1 MATYFAT
8 VKAWSSDSSTYN
20 AGDYLVALPEG
31 FSGTAGVFAFK
42 IANGRTPS
50 KLLPYAPNRA
60 AFNVIFHTDI
70 PAASGITGPG
80 TTTNGAIVVWT
91 STNGTTIGDGP
102 LPSDFVQDGDDATV
116 LGSGAQPSGQVLESD
131 GAGGTTWVTP
141 AAGGGD
147 VVGPASATDNA
158 AVRFDGT
165 TGKLIQNGVVTI
177 GDTGAV
183 AGVLTLNGSTP
194 PAAPGTLA
202 TLGTNLN
209 LFGSG
214 AATAG
219 QVPSAD
225 GAGAVNWSVPAA
237 GGDVVG
243 PASAVDGHIVQF
255 DGITGKLIKDG
266 LATSTGGNGT
276 ADAGKVPLFSSD
288 GGLSVSN
295 TGGSG
300 SAMTATSD
308 VPSIPAVNALS
319 NDSGAAGA
327 FYNSST
333 GDGVIASVNDGYAVF
348 GVNNSTTNPAGHLQ
362 NLDPSKTGDLGQFH
376 NADDE
381 GLIVQNDGS
390 IDWTSPTGAQ
400 NTATNLPVFGA
411 LTKGVVPAAGA
422 VPAATNFLT
431 ETGTFAVP
439 AGTGVPTS
447 RTISTAAPLSGG
459 GDLSANRTLSI
470 PQATSLIDGFLAAA
484 DWVVFN
490 AKQAAISFGTGVL
503 TALGINVGTAGSVV
517 VNGGALGTPS
527 SGTATNLTGTASGL
541 TAGNVTTNANLTG
554 PVTSVGNAT
563 TIADPELAAIAAL
576 TSAADKTI
584 QYTGSGTA
592 ALADLKLGTEAAYTG
607 TITWTAGAAPSG
619 TANLRQFY
627 TQIGNLVTWQISLT
641 YATTGTTVTNVSLTF
656 PTEFPTPAIPTGFT
670 GASVKIWPC
679 PLIRCLS
686 TPSGTI
692 VTSAGYGIYR
702 NAGDTGFEISGVAFS
717 SGPYRTFQFYGT
729 YFTA

>member
-8 VKAWSSDSSTYN
+8 IKAWSSDSSTYN

-202 TLGTNLN
+202 TLGANLN

-214 AATAG
+214 AAGAG
-219 QVPSAD
+219 EVPSAD
-225 GAGAVNWSVPAA
+225 GAGNVNWGTPAT
-237 GGDVVG
+237 GGDVSG
-243 PASAVDGHIVQF
+243 PGAPVVSDNIVTWSGTSGQDIQDSGLNLSEIIEEDPGAGTGLIESGPGASPIILKNVADGDATDVQANTGSFQINVRTTQSIVIDGTNNLALSGDATTPGNSRYYGTDSGGTKGYF
-255 DGITGKLIKDG
+255 ALPADTGITEL
-266 LATSTGGNGT
+266 TGGVT
-276 ADAGKVPLFSSD
+276 AGP
-288 GGLSVSN
+288 
-295 TGGSG
+295 GSG
-300 SAMTATSD
+300 SQVAT
-308 VPSIPAVNALS
+308 
-319 NDSGAAGA
+319 
-327 FYNSST
+327 
-333 GDGVIASVNDGYAVF
+333 
-348 GVNNSTTNPAGHLQ
+348 
-362 NLDPSKTGDLGQFH
+362 
-376 NADDE
+376 
-381 GLIVQNDGS
+381 
-390 IDWTSPTGAQ
+390 
-400 NTATNLPVFGA
+400 
-411 LTKGVVPAAGA
+411 VV
-422 VPAATNFLT
+422 
-431 ETGTFAVP
+431 
-439 AGTGVPTS
+439 
-447 RTISTAAPLSGG
+447 
-459 GDLSANRTLSI
+459 
-470 PQATSLIDGFLAAA
+470 
-484 DWVVFN
+484 
-490 AKQAAISFGTGVL
+490 
-503 TALGINVGTAGSVV
+503 
-517 VNGGALGTPS
+517 
-527 SGTATNLTGTASGL
+527 
-541 TAGNVTTNANLTG
+541 TNANLTG
-554 PVTSVGNAT
+554 PITSVGNAT
-563 TIADPELAAIAAL
+563 TVADPELAAIAAL
-576 TSAADKTI
+576 TSAANKTI

-592 ALADLKLGTEAAYTG
+592 ALADLKLGVEAAYTG
-607 TITWTAGAAPSG
+607 TPTFTAGAAPSG

-692 VTSAGYGIYR
+692 ITSAGYGIYR
-702 NAGDTGFEISGVAFS
+702 NAGDTGFEISGIAFS
-717 SGPYRTFQFYGT
+717 SGSYRTFQFYGT

>member
-8 VKAWSSDSSTYN
+8 IKAWSSDSSTYN

-214 AATAG
+214 AAGAG
-219 QVPSAD
+219 EVPSAD
-225 GAGAVNWSVPAA
+225 GAGNVNWGTPAT
-237 GGDVVG
+237 GGDVSG
-243 PASAVDGHIVQF
+243 PGAPVVSDNIVTWSGTSGQDIQDSGLNLSEIIEEDPGAGTGLIESGPGASPIILKNVADGDATDVQANTGSFQINVRTTQSIVIDGTNNLALSGDATTPGNSRYYGTDSGGTKGYF
-255 DGITGKLIKDG
+255 ALPADTGITEL
-266 LATSTGGNGT
+266 TGGVT
-276 ADAGKVPLFSSD
+276 AGP
-288 GGLSVSN
+288 
-295 TGGSG
+295 GSG
-300 SAMTATSD
+300 SQVAT
-308 VPSIPAVNALS
+308 
-319 NDSGAAGA
+319 
-327 FYNSST
+327 
-333 GDGVIASVNDGYAVF
+333 
-348 GVNNSTTNPAGHLQ
+348 
-362 NLDPSKTGDLGQFH
+362 
-376 NADDE
+376 
-381 GLIVQNDGS
+381 
-390 IDWTSPTGAQ
+390 
-400 NTATNLPVFGA
+400 
-411 LTKGVVPAAGA
+411 VV
-422 VPAATNFLT
+422 
-431 ETGTFAVP
+431 
-439 AGTGVPTS
+439 
-447 RTISTAAPLSGG
+447 
-459 GDLSANRTLSI
+459 
-470 PQATSLIDGFLAAA
+470 
-484 DWVVFN
+484 
-490 AKQAAISFGTGVL
+490 
-503 TALGINVGTAGSVV
+503 
-517 VNGGALGTPS
+517 
-527 SGTATNLTGTASGL
+527 
-541 TAGNVTTNANLTG
+541 TNANLTG
-554 PVTSVGNAT
+554 PITSVGNAT
-563 TIADPELAAIAAL
+563 TVADPELAAIAAL
-576 TSAADKTI
+576 TSAANKTI

-592 ALADLKLGTEAAYTG
+592 ALADLKLGVEAAYTG
-607 TITWTAGAAPSG
+607 TPTFTAGAAPSG

-692 VTSAGYGIYR
+692 ITSAGYGIYR
-702 NAGDTGFEISGVAFS
+702 NAGDTGFEISGIAFS
-717 SGPYRTFQFYGT
+717 SGSYRTFQFYGT

>member
-8 VKAWSSDSSTYN
+8 IKAWSSDSSTYN

-202 TLGTNLN
+202 TLGANLN

-214 AATAG
+214 AAGAG
-219 QVPSAD
+219 EVPSAD
-225 GAGAVNWSVPAA
+225 GAGNVNWGTPAT
-237 GGDVVG
+237 GGDVSG
-243 PASAVDGHIVQF
+243 PGAPVVSDNIVTWSGTSGQDIQDSGLNLSEIIEEDPGAGTGLIESGPGASPIILKNVADGDATDVQANTGSFQINVRTTQSIVIDGTNNLALSGDATTPGNSRYYGTDSGGTKGYF
-255 DGITGKLIKDG
+255 ALPADTGITEL
-266 LATSTGGNGT
+266 TGGVT
-276 ADAGKVPLFSSD
+276 AGP
-288 GGLSVSN
+288 
-295 TGGSG
+295 GSG
-300 SAMTATSD
+300 SQVAT
-308 VPSIPAVNALS
+308 
-319 NDSGAAGA
+319 
-327 FYNSST
+327 
-333 GDGVIASVNDGYAVF
+333 
-348 GVNNSTTNPAGHLQ
+348 
-362 NLDPSKTGDLGQFH
+362 
-376 NADDE
+376 
-381 GLIVQNDGS
+381 
-390 IDWTSPTGAQ
+390 
-400 NTATNLPVFGA
+400 
-411 LTKGVVPAAGA
+411 VV
-422 VPAATNFLT
+422 
-431 ETGTFAVP
+431 
-439 AGTGVPTS
+439 
-447 RTISTAAPLSGG
+447 
-459 GDLSANRTLSI
+459 
-470 PQATSLIDGFLAAA
+470 
-484 DWVVFN
+484 
-490 AKQAAISFGTGVL
+490 
-503 TALGINVGTAGSVV
+503 
-517 VNGGALGTPS
+517 
-527 SGTATNLTGTASGL
+527 
-541 TAGNVTTNANLTG
+541 TNANLTG
-554 PVTSVGNAT
+554 PITSVGNAT
-563 TIADPELAAIAAL
+563 TVADPELAAIAAL
-576 TSAADKTI
+576 TSAANKTI

-592 ALADLKLGTEAAYTG
+592 ALADLKLGVEAAYTG
-607 TITWTAGAAPSG
+607 TPTFTAGAAPSG

-627 TQIGNLVTWQISLT
+627 THIGNLVTWQISLT

-692 VTSAGYGIYR
+692 ITSAGYGIYR
-702 NAGDTGFEISGVAFS
+702 NAGDTGFEISGIAFS
-717 SGPYRTFQFYGT
+717 SGSYRTFQFYGT